1 MINAFNNDGTKFYIS
16 DRLPTTETQSNFE
29 LIPYTQIKGVRSI
42 GDLGAQAQIQTN
54 NFIGVLQQNIIVGE
68 SAQTLNLEL
77 IKIDDAGQTAIK
89 LADKDKVKRGYKV
102 TQKDGSIFY
111 FTGTVSSRLT
121 GFTGLADTKIT
132 VELNST
138 ILEI

>member
-1 MINAFNNDGTKFYIS
+1 M
-16 DRLPTTETQSNFE
+16 
-29 LIPYTQIKGVRSI
+29 
-42 GDLGAQAQIQTN
+42 
-54 NFIGVLQQNIIVGE
+54 
-68 SAQTLNLEL
+68 
-77 IKIDDAGQTAIK
+77 KIDDAGQAAIE
-89 LADKDKVKRGYKV
+89 LAAKDQVKRGYKV

-121 GFTGLADTKIT
+121 GLTGLADTKIT